1 MEPLGCPETS
11 VTTNLHYVT
20 TRESEDSHLHGVG
33 RLKCVNLK
41 LSVSKKAKSGSNPN
55 ILWTS
60 TAAGDTFVSG
70 LLAILLHQEGNIEGD
85 GDNREETSNRS
96 YRKQPFYC
104 SRVTWCSTSTYLH
117 PACCLGTSG
126 SLAWITFCC
135 LSPITLFQ
143 F

>member
-1 MEPLGCPETS
+1 MEPLRCPETS

-70 LLAILLHQEGNIEGD
+70 LLAILLHQGGISRGMETTGKKRQIEVTE
-85 GDNREETSNRS
+85 NS
-96 YRKQPFYC
+96 PFIVVE
-104 SRVTWCSTSTYLH
+104 SLGVP
-117 PACCLGTSG
+117 PAHIYILPAA
-126 SLAWITFCC
+126 LVLQEA
-135 LSPITLFQ
+135 SPG
-143 F
+143 